1 MKKLAILFVLVGVLG
16 AFALDEILI
25 TNTSTRKTTRTSSP
39 TLTTVTAT
47 TFSGAVSA
55 TSTLNLTVTTAS
67 ATAATGSIYVPMK
80 INGVT
85 YNLLAN

>member
-1 MKKLAILFVLVGVLG
+1 MKKLAILFVLVSALG

-55 TSTLNLTVTTAS
+55 TSTLNLTVATAS
-67 ATAATGSIYVPMK
+67 ATVATGSIYVPIK
-80 INGVT
+80 INGVN